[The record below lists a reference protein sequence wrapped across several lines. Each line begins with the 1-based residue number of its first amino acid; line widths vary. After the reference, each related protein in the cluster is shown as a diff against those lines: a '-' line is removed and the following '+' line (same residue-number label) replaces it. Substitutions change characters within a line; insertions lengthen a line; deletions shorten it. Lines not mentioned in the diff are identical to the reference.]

1 MEYSIQELSRLSG
14 VTTRTLRWYDQIGLL
29 KPSRVA
35 ESGYRYYGGA
45 EVDRLQDILY
55 YRALGVELA
64 QIKECLDD
72 PSFDRLAAL
81 RNHLAALEAE
91 RERLEQLIRS
101 VKDTIGAEER
111 NEIMSDEQKFE
122 AFKRRTVTHNEE
134 VYGAEIRTKYG
145 DQEVDEANA
154 AVMGLTQAQYQEWTD
169 LGREIQER
177 LEAAVQAGLS
187 PEDQEGKEITALHRR
202 WLTITGKQY
211 DPARHRGIAELYV
224 MDERFT
230 AYYDKRVPGRGSLGE
245 VRMKQA
251 LGFSPGAFGC
261 LMLFSASG
269 KRLPVPPPGG
279 VEEVGR
285 GWPHPLHRAGEMDGH
300 LGSRHKLSVLSK
312 RYWISRT
319 GIPPISSSV

>member
-35 ESGYRYYGGA
+35 ESGYRYYGRA

-64 QIKECLDD
+64 RIKECLDD

-122 AFKRRTVTHNEE
+122 AFKQRAVAHNEE
-134 VYGAEIRTKYG
+134 VYGAEIRAKYG

-154 AVMGLTQAQYQEWTD
+154 AVMNLTQEQYREWTGAGAGD
-169 LGREIQER
+169 PGAAGGCRPGR
-177 LEAAVQAGLS
+177 
-187 PEDQEGKEITALHRR
+187 T
-202 WLTITGKQY
+202 
-211 DPARHRGIAELYV
+211 
-224 MDERFT
+224 
-230 AYYDKRVPGRGSLGE
+230 VPGERGGQGNH
-245 VRMKQA
+245 R
-251 LGFSPGAFGC
+251 
-261 LMLFSASG
+261 
-269 KRLPVPPPGG
+269 PPPPVAHHHREPVRPGQAPG
-279 VEEVGR
+279 DRGALCDGR
-285 GWPHPLHRAGEMDGH
+285 AVYRLLR
-300 LGSRHKLSVLSK
+300 
-312 RYWISRT
+312 
-319 GIPPISSSV
+319 

>member
-1 MEYSIQELSRLSG
+1 MEYSIQELARLSG

-55 YRALGVELA
+55 YRALGAELA
-64 QIKECLDD
+64 RIKECLDD

-81 RNHLAALEAE
+81 KRHLAALEVE

-111 NEIMSDEQKFE
+111 KEIMSDEQKFE
-122 AFKRRTVTHNEE
+122 AFKKRAAAHNEE
-134 VYGAEIRTKYG
+134 AYGAELRARYG
-145 DQEVDEANA
+145 DKEVDEASA
-154 AVMGLTQAQYQEWTD
+154 AVMNLTQAQYREWTD

-177 LEAAVQAGLS
+177 LEAAVRAGRS
-187 PEDQEGKEITALHRR
+187 PEGEEGEKLCALHRR
-202 WLTITGKQY
+202 WLTITGKRY

-230 AYYDKRVPGRGSLGE
+230 AYYDKQVRGCARFLRDA
-245 VRMKQA
+245 VVHWVK
-251 LGFSPGAFGC
+251 
-261 LMLFSASG
+261 
-269 KRLPVPPPGG
+269 
-279 VEEVGR
+279 
-285 GWPHPLHRAGEMDGH
+285 
-300 LGSRHKLSVLSK
+300 
-312 RYWISRT
+312 
-319 GIPPISSSV
+319 